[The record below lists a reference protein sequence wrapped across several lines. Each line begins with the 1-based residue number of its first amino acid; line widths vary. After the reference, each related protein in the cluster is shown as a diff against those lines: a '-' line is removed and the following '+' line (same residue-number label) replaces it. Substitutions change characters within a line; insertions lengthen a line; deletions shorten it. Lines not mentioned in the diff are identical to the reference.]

1 MLVRINPPPS
11 GAAFRPMPQFASS
24 VNQYPGRASLA
35 WYAMLIVTGTA
46 ALYLWPACA
55 ASPANPISFL
65 DALFTSTSAACVTGL
80 GVRSTVHDFSYAGQA
95 VILGLIQLGG
105 VGIMTVTT
113 FIVVQFSR
121 TGNLRQRK
129 VIADTLGAGEG
140 GDLRVILRNVLM
152 MTFFFET
159 AGFVILA
166 AYNHINYD
174 HFANL
179 DVWQTH
185 GEATWHAL
193 FHSVSAF
200 CNAGFALHDRSL
212 IPFADSFV
220 VNATICV
227 LIIVGGLGFPV
238 VNDLWK
244 SRKRPAPDRWG
255 SLQLHTKIMLIGTGV
270 LLVLG
275 FASFLTLESDGV
287 LKGDP
292 ILLRIFKAAFHSVTC
307 RTAGFN
313 TVEIGDLTNAM
324 LFISILLMMIGGGP
338 CSTAGGFKVST
349 AAIICLRAWS
359 TFQGY
364 ARVNLYRRTI
374 SPRSIERAVATAMLF
389 MAIAAIALTALLVIE
404 QSSISHKA
412 GQGKFIDTFFEVIS
426 ALGTVGLSTG
436 LTTEL
441 SSPSRV
447 IIIVLMLM
455 GRLGP
460 ITTFAALAHGERN
473 ERVEYPTAEP
483 IVG

>member
-1 MLVRINPPPS
+1 
-11 GAAFRPMPQFASS
+11 MPQFASS
-24 VNQYPGRASLA
+24 VNQYPGRASLT
-35 WYAMLIVTGTA
+35 WYAILIITGTA
-46 ALYLWPACA
+46 LLHFWPACS
-55 ASPANPISFL
+55 ASQENPISFL
-65 DALFTSTSAACVTGL
+65 DALFTATSAACVTGL
-80 GVRSTVHDFSYAGQA
+80 GVRSTVHDFSYTGQA

-105 VGIMTVTT
+105 IGIMTVTT

-121 TGNLRQRK
+121 GGNLRQRK

-140 GDLRVILRNVLM
+140 GDLRVILRNVFV
-152 MTFFFET
+152 MTVFFESV
-159 AGFVILA
+159 GFIILA
-166 AYNHINYD
+166 AFNQINYERY
-174 HFANL
+174 AEAG
-179 DVWQTH
+179 VWSSH

-193 FHSVSAF
+193 FHSISAF
-200 CNAGFALHDRSL
+200 CNAGFALHDKSL
-212 IPFADSFV
+212 VPFAESFV
-220 VNATICV
+220 VNSTICL
-227 LIIVGGLGFPV
+227 LIVIGGLGFPV

-244 SRKRPAPDRWG
+244 SRLRPAPDRWG
-255 SLQLHTKIMLIGTGV
+255 SLQLHTKIMLIGTAV

-313 TVEIGDLTNAM
+313 TVEVGDLSNAT

-349 AAIICLRAWS
+349 AAIICLRAWA

-404 QSSISHKA
+404 QSSISHNG
-412 GQGKFIDTFFEVIS
+412 GQGKFLDTFFEVIS

-436 LTTEL
+436 LTTSL
-441 SSPSRV
+441 TSPSRI

>member
-1 MLVRINPPPS
+1 
-11 GAAFRPMPQFASS
+11 MPQFASS

-35 WYAMLIVTGTA
+35 WYALLIFTGTM

-55 ASPANPISFL
+55 ASPEDPISLL

-80 GVRSTVHDFSYAGQA
+80 GVRSTVHDFSYTGQA

-105 VGIMTVTT
+105 VGIVTVTT

-129 VIADTLGAGEG
+129 AIADTLGAGEG
-140 GDLRVILRNVLM
+140 GDLRVILRNVLV
-152 MTFFFET
+152 MTFFFES

-166 AYNHINYD
+166 AYNQINYAR
-174 HFANL
+174 FADL
-179 DVWQTH
+179 GVWSSH

-212 IPFADSFV
+212 IPFADSLV
-220 VNATICV
+220 VNTTIGI
-227 LIIVGGLGFPV
+227 LILVGGLGFPV

-244 SRKRPAPDRWG
+244 ARTKPAPDRWG
-255 SLQLHTKIMLIGTGV
+255 SLQVHSKIMLIGTAV
-270 LLVLG
+270 LMAIG
-275 FASFLTLESDGV
+275 FVSFLAIEADGV
-287 LKGDP
+287 LAKDP
-292 ILLRIFKAAFHSVTC
+292 LLSRVYKAAFHSISC

-313 TVEIGDLTNAM
+313 SVEVGDLTNAM
-324 LFISILLMMIGGGP
+324 LFISIVLMMIGGGP
-338 CSTAGGFKVST
+338 CSTAGGIKVST
-349 AAIICLRAWS
+349 AAIIYLRAWS
-359 TFQGY
+359 TFRGY
-364 ARVNLYRRTI
+364 SRVNLYRRTI
-374 SPRSIERAVATAMLF
+374 SPRSIERAIATAMLF
-389 MAIAAIALTALLVIE
+389 MAVAAIALTALLIIE
-404 QSSISHKA
+404 QSGTSHRH
-412 GQGKFIDTFFEVIS
+412 GGKPFLDVFFEAIS
-426 ALGTVGLSTG
+426 ALGTVGMSTG
-436 LTTEL
+436 LTTDL

-447 IIIVLMLM
+447 VIVLLMIM

-483 IVG
+483 LIG